1 MIFLEQLQYVSL
13 TLVLLVVNFLV
24 HNDIAVERRLVVGR
38 VDYALPVAF
47 RSAAKLF
54 DLYFYLSNTF
64 AAELLR
70 RSIDD
75 LHISVSF
82 IYIPRQCI
90 DFIFRVGFQ
99 AIPRDVFLAYVIL
112 SAKASDH
119 IAHIGKAH
127 HRTPLLK
134 LRFSLTFLEETNAI
148 TGYVGVGRKLNRQVV
163 RLRFNYRS
171 GNLRRAY
178 KRLAGRSEVD
188 ALRRAS
194 DAVLIVS
201 GNENRIVGIVFQL
214 ADTCHLRIGEV
225 FCKEWVI
232 AALNHR
238 DVLHLVLEFVSQHFG
253 DDAKT
258 IAMAIGAALESCPD
272 RIAVNACAIL

>member
-1 MIFLEQLQYVSL
+1 M
-13 TLVLLVVNFLV
+13 
-24 HNDIAVERRLVVGR
+24 VVGR

-47 RSAAKLF
+47 RSTAKLF
-54 DLYFYLSNTF
+54 DFYFYLSNTF

-75 LHISVSF
+75 RHIGVSF
-82 IYIPRQCI
+82 IYVPRQCI
-90 DFIFRVGFQ
+90 DFIFCVGFQ
-99 AIPRDVFLAYVIL
+99 AVPRDVFLAYVIL

-134 LRFSLTFLEETNAI
+134 LRLGLAFLEKTNAI
-148 TGYVGVGRKLNRQVV
+148 TGYVGVGCKLNRQVV

-178 KRLAGRSEVD
+178 KRLAGRSEVN

-201 GNENRIVGIVFQL
+201 GNEQRIVGIVFQL
-214 ADTCHLRIGEV
+214 TDTRHLRIGEV
-225 FCKEWVI
+225 FCKERIV

-238 DVLHLVLEFVSQHFG
+238 DILHFVSEFVSQHFG

-258 IAMAIGAALESCPD
+258 IAMAIGAALESCPN
-272 RIAVNACAIL
+272 RIAVSACAIF